1 MVPRKPT
8 PLFLVYGG
16 EALDGLV
23 YRIGGDCPPTVD
35 DLMSYEAL
43 GMPYDR
49 RAYFKGTGISVFR
62 SPSEAVRIARRYGHG
77 QAVAALDARRRSVVW
92 AQTGKR
98 GHLTLWAP
106 AETLLECVVQCER
119 HE

>member
-1 MVPRKPT
+1 MPVKTT
-8 PLFLVYGG
+8 PLFLVYGAD
-16 EALDGLV
+16 ALEGLV
-23 YRIGGDCPPTVD
+23 YRTVGDCPPTIT

-43 GMPYDR
+43 GKRYDR
-49 RAYFKGTGISVFR
+49 RAYFKGTGISVFQSR
-62 SPSEAVRIARRYGHG
+62 REAVRIARRYGHG
-77 QAVAALDARRRSVVW
+77 AAVAALDARRRSMVW

-106 AETLLECVVQCER
+106 AETLLGCVVQCER

>member
-1 MVPRKPT
+1 MPRATT

-23 YRIGGDCPPTVD
+23 YRIVGHCPPAVT

-43 GMPYDR
+43 GKRYDR
-49 RAYFKGTGISVFR
+49 RAYFKGTGISVFLSR
-62 SPSEAVRIARRYGHG
+62 HEAVRIARRYGHG
-77 QAVAALDARRRSVVW
+77 RAVAALDARRRPVVW